1 MLNLLKYLLKK
12 VAFKGRKGFDR
23 FIVGNP
29 LGPNVLVFTEHVN
42 ATYYISFDIPLT
54 VLNREKALNFAVA
67 SQQRVER
74 KGLGIWE
81 RWDHA
86 FRPDLVIMTRYGLPY
101 GAEIL
106 DYFKEK
112 KIPVIYHIDDNL
124 LDIPPSLGVVIKKTH
139 GASKVIEARRYLLE
153 NCDLI
158 YASTQYLAQHLQDLF
173 PQQKI
178 FSGMYAP
185 YMAEHLCKAEKPNK
199 GHQTIGYMGSRG
211 HQEDLEQVVPS
222 LIRLLDDNPAVRFEV
237 FGSIKMPVGLIR
249 FGKRVKAH
257 EVSADYIG
265 FLKKLASL
273 NWDIGLAPL
282 ADEKFNLCKAPTKF
296 IEYTAAG
303 IPVIASD
310 ILVYNRVAPQGCA
323 LLVRGEWYAAIN
335 SLLKDPQLRVS
346 MVKNARTY
354 CANNFSEKR
363 LQTQLITLIS
373 ETIR

>member
-1 MLNLLKYLLKK
+1 MLNLLKYLLKNI
-12 VAFKGRKGFDR
+12 AFMGKKGFDR
-23 FIVGNP
+23 FVVGNP
-29 LGPNVLVFTEHVN
+29 QSPNVLVFTEHVN
-42 ATYYISFDIPLT
+42 ATYYISFDIPLN

-67 SQQRVER
+67 SQQRVGK
-74 KGLGIWE
+74 KGVGIWE
-81 RWDHA
+81 RWDRE

-106 DYFKEK
+106 DYFKER

-124 LDIPPSLGVVIKKTH
+124 LDIPPSLGAVIKKTH
-139 GASKVIEARRYLLE
+139 GASDVIETRRYLLE

-158 YASTQYLAQHLQDLF
+158 YASTEYLAQHLQSLY

-185 YMAEHLCKAEKPNK
+185 YMAEHICNAEKPDRD
-199 GHQTIGYMGSRG
+199 HQTIGYMGSRG
-211 HQEDLEQVVPS
+211 HQEDLQQVVPS
-222 LIRLLDDNPAVRFEV
+222 LIRLLDDNPTVRFEV
-237 FGSIKMPVGLIR
+237 FGSIKMPTELIR

-257 EVSADYIG
+257 EVSTDYIG
-265 FLKKLASL
+265 FLKRLARL

-282 ADEKFNLCKAPTKF
+282 ANEKFNLCKAPTKF
-296 IEYTAAG
+296 VEYTAAG

-310 ILVYNRVAPQGCA
+310 ILVYNRIAPQGSA
-323 LLVRGEWYAAIN
+323 LLVREDWYVAIN

-346 MVKNARTY
+346 MVKNARSY

-363 LQTQLITLIS
+363 LQTQLSTLIN